1 MFTSQ
6 LRRRKHHSQPT
17 SWGKIE
23 QSLAH
28 HRCNGH
34 NWRRVFKRG
43 GYIRMS
49 PELSPIVPVSSLT
62 GTNKPFPPFFG
73 VAASHIQRVGRPISA
88 VLVSKVTNQFLFW
101 VYCPEYKMSSTRIR
115 RTGFSSTILIDFLVY
130 LEEHSWLFHKHR
142 KTPLLLTLS
151 MLSSLSLL
159 KINCKTQ
166 HTLFEKQKL
175 SFLETI
181 PFSKPRTHTNPYI
194 PSCDLMISNTCITL
208 ACVYREPFCRYKTS
222 EL

>member
-6 LRRRKHHSQPT
+6 LRRPTTFSAKQLRQNRAKHP
-17 SWGKIE
+17 
-23 QSLAH
+23 
-28 HRCNGH
+28 RCNGH
-34 NWRRVFKRG
+34 NWRHVFKPG

-62 GTNKPFPPFFG
+62 RTNKPFPPLFFR

-88 VLVSKVTNQFLFW
+88 VLVSKVTNPFLFW

-130 LEEHSWLFHKHR
+130 LEEHSWLFHKHQ

-175 SFLETI
+175 SLLETII

-208 ACVYREPFCRYKTS
+208 AWVYREPFCRCKTS